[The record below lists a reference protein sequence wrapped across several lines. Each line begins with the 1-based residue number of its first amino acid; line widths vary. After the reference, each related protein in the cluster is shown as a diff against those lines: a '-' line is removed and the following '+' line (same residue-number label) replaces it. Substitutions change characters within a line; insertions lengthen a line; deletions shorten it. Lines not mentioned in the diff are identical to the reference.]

1 MIGVLIK
8 KEDLDTGTHLGR
20 ILANPQK
27 LEERYGRASSSQPSG
42 GSNPADILID
52 LSIPQNKI
60 KIKAPLPK
68 DDMLLNTCL

>member
-1 MIGVLIK
+1 MGPQSSMIGVLIK

-42 GSNPADILID
+42 GSNPADILISN
-52 LSIPQNKI
+52 LQFPEV
-60 KIKAPLPK
+60 
-68 DDMLLNTCL
+68 